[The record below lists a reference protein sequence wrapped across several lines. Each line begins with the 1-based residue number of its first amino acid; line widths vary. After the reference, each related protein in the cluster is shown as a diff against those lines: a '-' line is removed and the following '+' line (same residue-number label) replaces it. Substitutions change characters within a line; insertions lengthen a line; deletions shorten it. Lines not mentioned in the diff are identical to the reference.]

1 MFRRSLIISTV
12 LLTLA
17 ASPAWA
23 HGGHI
28 HAPSI
33 GRATHPYLQKCIPLY
48 LQVQAAL
55 AEGKLDD
62 NLKQAAQR
70 LTKQARSGA
79 IIEKEASGRTMLME
93 ISMGAKAIASTNDL
107 AAARQEFGQINK
119 AMLPFFIIWNS
130 HLKEHQL
137 NLFYCANKE
146 ALKKRDKIDFTKGW
160 MQKADKP
167 QNPYGGE
174 LCADLQIENGEK

>member
-1 MFRRSLIISTV
+1 MFSRTLIIST
-12 LLTLA
+12 LLATLT
-17 ASPAWA
+17 ASPVWA

-33 GRATHPYLQKCIPLY
+33 GRSTHPYLQKCIPLY
-48 LQVQAAL
+48 LRIRAAL

-62 NLKQAAQR
+62 NVKQAAQK

-79 IIEKEASGRTMLME
+79 IIEREAGGRTMLMGV
-93 ISMGAKAIASTNDL
+93 STGAKAITAAKNL
-107 AAARQEFGQINK
+107 EAARQGFGQINK
-119 AMLPFFIIWNS
+119 AMLPFFIIWTS

-137 NLFYCANKE
+137 NLFYCADKE

-160 MQKADKP
+160 IQKADKA
-167 QNPYGGE
+167 QNPYGGG
-174 LCADLQIENGEK
+174 LCADLQVEKGEN